1 MWRNGDITMVGPQ
14 SYLPKCNTGK
24 TSVDYPIWRENI
36 TPSTMI
42 CHKTVLKLNIFIKQS
57 VALMGHTWRGAV
69 GVTGS
74 WWTGSAFFVKGLTLT
89 MLLLCYTVQLTF
101 TNTCPNINIC
111 QNINIWWDSEVILA
125 PFCFLW
131 KHLVLINSHFI
142 SLNGNFPS
150 KSYAPENKQTNKN
163 YLRQ

>member
-1 MWRNGDITMVGPQ
+1 MQGLQMLSCKWFRIAYQ
-14 SYLPKCNTGK
+14 
-24 TSVDYPIWRENI
+24 W
-36 TPSTMI
+36 
-42 CHKTVLKLNIFIKQS
+42 
-57 VALMGHTWRGAV
+57 LMHCLAGSPCHTWRGAV

-74 WWTGSAFFVKGLTLT
+74 RWTGSAFFVKGLTLT

-111 QNINIWWDSEVILA
+111 QNMNIWWDSEVIVA

-142 SLNGNFPS
+142 SINGNLPS